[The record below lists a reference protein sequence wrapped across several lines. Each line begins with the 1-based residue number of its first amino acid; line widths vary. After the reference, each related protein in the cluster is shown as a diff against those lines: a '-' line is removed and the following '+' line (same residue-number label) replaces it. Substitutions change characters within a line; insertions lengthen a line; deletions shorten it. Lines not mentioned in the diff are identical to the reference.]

1 LKFMSIPVRIIL
13 VGTTHPGNIGATARA
28 MCTMGLDRLTLV
40 APREF
45 PSPEATARAAGADA
59 VLDGA
64 QVCDT
69 LEEALAGCRFV
80 VGASARLRAVPWP
93 AVTPREAAPRLLAES
108 AHGEAAVMFGRE
120 SSGLNNE
127 ELARCHA
134 LLHIPTN
141 PEYSSL
147 NLAMAVQVVA
157 YELRLATLGEA
168 ALEQERIDPLA
179 PAEELERFYEH
190 LERTLVDAGFL
201 NPRNP
206 RHLMLRLRRLFN
218 RALPEEKEVR
228 ILRGILSALE
238 PGRAA
243 ASGSD
248 APEALRYTPPQE
260 GTDKP

>member
-1 LKFMSIPVRIIL
+1 MSIPVRIIL
-13 VGTTHPGNIGATARA
+13 VGTTHPGNIGAAARA
-28 MCTMGLDRLTLV
+28 MRTMGLDRLTLV

-45 PSPEATARAAGADA
+45 PSPEATARAAGADC
-59 VLDGA
+59 VLEQA
-64 QVCDT
+64 HVCAT

-80 VGASARLRAVPWP
+80 IGASARLRAVPWP

-141 PEYSSL
+141 PDYSSL

-157 YELRLATLGEA
+157 YELRLAALGEA
-168 ALEQERIDPLA
+168 AAEQERIDPLA

-201 NPRNP
+201 NPANP

-218 RALPEEKEVR
+218 RAMPEEKEVR

-238 PGRAA
+238 PRRAA
-243 ASGSD
+243 GPGSEAQD
-248 APEALRYTPPQE
+248 ALRYTPPPE
-260 GTDKP
+260 GPDTP

>member
-1 LKFMSIPVRIIL
+1 MSIPVRIIL

-168 ALEQERIDPLA
+168 ALERERIDPLA

-260 GTDKP
+260 GPDKP

>member
-1 LKFMSIPVRIIL
+1 MSIPVRIIL

-168 ALEQERIDPLA
+168 ALEHERIDPLA

>member
-1 LKFMSIPVRIIL
+1 MSIPVRIIL

-45 PSPEATARAAGADA
+45 PSPEATARAAGADR
-59 VLDGA
+59 VLEQA
-64 QVCDT
+64 RVCAT

-80 VGASARLRAVPWP
+80 IGASARLRAVPWP

-108 AHGEAAVMFGRE
+108 AHGETAVMFGRE

-141 PEYSSL
+141 PDYSSL

-168 ALEQERIDPLA
+168 EPVQERIDPLA
-179 PAEELERFYEH
+179 SVEDLERFYEH
-190 LERTLVDAGFL
+190 LQRTLVDAGFL
-201 NPRNP
+201 NPANP

-218 RALPEEKEVR
+218 RAMPEEKEVR
-228 ILRGILSALE
+228 ILRGVLSALE
-238 PGRAA
+238 PGRTSAP
-243 ASGSD
+243 GSE
-248 APEALRYTPPQE
+248 PQEALRYTSPDDGRDTP
-260 GTDKP
+260 

>member
-1 LKFMSIPVRIIL
+1 MSIPVRIIL

-59 VLDGA
+59 VLEQA
-64 QVCDT
+64 RVCAT

-108 AHGEAAVMFGRE
+108 AHGETAVMFGRE

-157 YELRLATLGEA
+157 YELRLAALGEA
-168 ALEQERIDPLA
+168 PPEQERVDPLA

-201 NPRNP
+201 NPANP

-218 RALPEEKEVR
+218 RAMPEEKEVR

-238 PGRAA
+238 PRRMP
-243 ASGSD
+243 ASGSE
-248 APEALRYTPPQE
+248 AQEALRYTSPDAGPD
-260 GTDKP
+260 TP

>member
-260 GTDKP
+260 GPDKP

>member
-1 LKFMSIPVRIIL
+1 MSIPVRIIL

-59 VLDGA
+59 VLDRA
-64 QVCDT
+64 RVCDT
-69 LEEALAGCRFV
+69 LEEALVGCRFV

-108 AHGEAAVMFGRE
+108 ANGETAVMFGRE
-120 SSGLNNE
+120 SSGLNND

-141 PEYSSL
+141 PDYSSL

-157 YELRLATLGEA
+157 YELRLAALGEA
-168 ALEQERIDPLA
+168 DPVQERIDPLA
-179 PAEELERFYEH
+179 PVEDLERFYEH

-201 NPRNP
+201 NPANP

-218 RALPEEKEVR
+218 RAMPEEKEVR

-238 PGRAA
+238 PRRTPAP
-243 ASGSD
+243 GS
-248 APEALRYTPPQE
+248 EAQEPLRYSSPEDGRDTP
-260 GTDKP
+260 

>member
-1 LKFMSIPVRIIL
+1 MSIPVRIVL

-28 MCTMGLDRLTLV
+28 MHTMGLDRLSLV
-40 APREF
+40 TPREF

-64 QVCDT
+64 RVCAT
-69 LEEALAGCRFV
+69 LEEALAGCGFV

-108 AHGEAAVMFGRE
+108 AHGETAVVFGRE
-120 SSGLNNE
+120 SSGLTNE
-127 ELARCHA
+127 ELGLCHA

-157 YELRLATLGEA
+157 YELRLAALGEVA
-168 ALEQERIDPLA
+168 TARERADPLA
-179 PAEELERFYEH
+179 PVEDLERFYEH

-201 NPRNP
+201 NPANP

-218 RALPEEKEVR
+218 RAMPEEKEVR

-238 PGRAA
+238 PGRGEGPGKG
-243 ASGSD
+243 AS
-248 APEALRYTPPQE
+248 EELR
-260 GTDKP
+260 

>member
-1 LKFMSIPVRIIL
+1 MSIPVRIIL

-45 PSPEATARAAGADA
+45 PSPEATARAAGADS
-59 VLDGA
+59 VLEQA
-64 QVCDT
+64 QVCST

-108 AHGEAAVMFGRE
+108 AHGEVAVMFGRE

-141 PEYSSL
+141 PDYSSL

-157 YELRLATLGEA
+157 YELRLAVLGEVA
-168 ALEQERIDPLA
+168 PEQERVDPLA
-179 PAEELERFYEH
+179 AAEDLERFYEH
-190 LERTLVDAGFL
+190 LERTLVNAGFL
-201 NPRNP
+201 NPANP

-218 RALPEEKEVR
+218 RAGPEEKEVR

-243 ASGSD
+243 APGTD
-248 APEALRYTPPQE
+248 EQETLRYTSPQR
-260 GTDKP
+260 GQDMP

>member
-1 LKFMSIPVRIIL
+1 MSIPVRIVL
-13 VGTTHPGNIGATARA
+13 VGTTHPGNIGAAARA

-45 PSPEATARAAGADA
+45 PSPEATARAAGADC
-59 VLDGA
+59 VLDQA
-64 QVCDT
+64 RVCDN

-108 AHGEAAVMFGRE
+108 AHGETAVVFGRE
-120 SSGLNNE
+120 SSGLTNE
-127 ELARCHA
+127 ELARCQA

-157 YELRLATLGEA
+157 YELRLAALGEA
-168 ALEQERIDPLA
+168 PAGRERVDPLA
-179 PAEELERFYEH
+179 PVEDLERFYEH
-190 LERTLVDAGFL
+190 LERTLVSAGFL
-201 NPRNP
+201 NPANP

-218 RALPEEKEVR
+218 RAMPEEKEVR
-228 ILRGILSALE
+228 ILRGVLSALE
-238 PGRAA
+238 PRRGGAPDSDGQEAIRYSSPQAGR
-243 ASGSD
+243 D
-248 APEALRYTPPQE
+248 TP
-260 GTDKP
+260 